1 MCCLVTT
8 APNLLCVAVGCRSR
22 LGGSWACFSLSR
34 KDLSSLAPVMR
45 SAPTYHFP
53 LVLGAGKSI
62 SQLFCLLRGCRAVC
76 SLSLLPGSAWGSQG
90 LRAAERNEAAPR
102 AFPQSLLESI
112 KALNEL
118 LEIRWEQLTQMGVG
132 GGLQVTGDVYSV
144 TLFLC

>member
-1 MCCLVTT
+1 
-8 APNLLCVAVGCRSR
+8 
-22 LGGSWACFSLSR
+22 
-34 KDLSSLAPVMR
+34 MR
-45 SAPTYHFP
+45 SVPTYHFP